1 MHLNALHTL
10 SGNNGRHAR
19 FHAAVVDNVNVIGS
33 ARLVT
38 MMTVLDHQVRVKL
51 VEMETVQF
59 LANGVSGVDVPRLVV
74 VVELD
79 LDVDFVQLA
88 ERMIV
93 SVMQMK
99 VRSVVKVHVHF
110 IWNGLNGL
118 IVRVLVAVMDAVP
131 VIDSAHLAV

>member
-1 MHLNALHTL
+1 MHLNVHHTL

-19 FHAAVVDNVNVIGS
+19 FHAVVVDNVNVIDS

-38 MMTVLDHQVRVKL
+38 MMTVLDHQVRVKH
-51 VEMETVQF
+51 VEMEIVQF
-59 LANGVSGVDVPRLVV
+59 LVNGVSGVDVPRLAAA
-74 VVELD
+74 VELD

-110 IWNGLNGL
+110 IWSGLNGL
-118 IVRVLVAVMDAVP
+118 IVRVLVVVMDAVP